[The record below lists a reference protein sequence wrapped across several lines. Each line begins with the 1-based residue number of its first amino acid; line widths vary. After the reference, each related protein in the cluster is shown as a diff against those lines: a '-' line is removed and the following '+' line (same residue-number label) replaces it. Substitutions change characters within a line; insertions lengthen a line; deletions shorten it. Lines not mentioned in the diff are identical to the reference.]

1 MAESPASVKT
11 AQPLKS
17 NDLKVRPAAEQICEI
32 NRKKGQIVT
41 QSRQD
46 KIFYVESF
54 PVLQHNL
61 QSPCWYQP

>member
-17 NDLKVRPAAEQICEI
+17 NDLKVRPAAEQICKI
-32 NRKKGQIVT
+32 NGKKGQIVT

-54 PVLQHNL
+54 PVL
-61 QSPCWYQP
+61 